1 MRMLLNHTSDRYVNQ
16 QDAWKEA
23 EEFVRNGHGLQTAAL
38 ELQEVNPENESRR
51 LVDTAP
57 SADDT

>member
-1 MRMLLNHTSDRYVNQ
+1 VNQ

-38 ELQEVNPENESRR
+38 ELQDVRTESDNVR
-51 LVDTAP
+51 LVGAN
-57 SADDT
+57 ADVD